1 MCCVRNIR
9 KELRLDLV
17 QALAL
22 GILQG
27 ATEFLPISSSGH
39 LVLVPWL
46 LNWEEPLL
54 LFDVVV
60 HLGTLLAVLFF
71 FRRDWL
77 TLAHAGMTA
86 LRHHTTEDPD
96 TRLLLWLVLGTIPAA
111 LAGLLFESVFQA
123 AFSDPPLVAALLLV
137 TALLLF
143 ASERRYT
150 AERTLNDLNARDVL
164 VIGLA
169 QAFAIFPGMS
179 RSGGT
184 IAAGIFQGQLRP
196 VAARFSF
203 LLASPII
210 FGTWLKEMLDLWTN
224 PTAAGQDVLL
234 PLIAG
239 FLAAA
244 LVGYVCI
251 WFLMR
256 LLQQRRLHGF
266 AMYGAASGMP
276 CLLVALF
283 S

>member
-1 MCCVRNIR
+1 
-9 KELRLDLV
+9 LGLV
-17 QALAL
+17 EALVL

-46 LNWEEPLL
+46 LGWEEPLL
-54 LFDVVV
+54 LYDVVV
-60 HLGTLLAVLFF
+60 HLGTLLAVLVF

-77 TLAHAGMTA
+77 TFAYAGMTA

-96 TRLLLWLVLGTIPAA
+96 TRLLLWLVVGTVPAA

-123 AFSDPPLVAALLLV
+123 AFSDPPLVAAFLLV

-150 AERTLNDLNARDVL
+150 AERTLNALNARVVL
-164 VIGLA
+164 LIGLA
-169 QAFAIFPGMS
+169 QAFAIFPGIS
-179 RSGGT
+179 RSGST
-184 IAAGIFQGQLRP
+184 IAAGIYRGLPRP
-196 VAARFSF
+196 SAARFSF

-210 FGTWLKEMLDLWTN
+210 FGAWLKEMLDLSANHT
-224 PTAAGQDVLL
+224 TVGHDMLL

-239 FLAAA
+239 FVAAA
-244 LVGYVCI
+244 LVGYACI

-256 LLQQRRLHGF
+256 LLRERRLYGF
-266 AMYGAASGMP
+266 AMYCAAFGTL

>member
-1 MCCVRNIR
+1 MCCVRNTR

-60 HLGTLLAVLFF
+60 HLGTLLAVLLF

-77 TLAHAGMTA
+77 TFARAGITA

-96 TRLLLWLVLGTIPAA
+96 TRLLLWLALGTIPAA

-137 TALLLF
+137 TALLLL

-150 AERTLNDLNARDVL
+150 AERTLNELNARDVL

-169 QAFAIFPGMS
+169 QAFAIFPGIS
-179 RSGGT
+179 RSGST
-184 IAAGIFQGQLRP
+184 IAAGIYRGQPRP
-196 VAARFSF
+196 AAARFSF

-210 FGTWLKEMLDLWTN
+210 FGAWLKEMLDLRTN
-224 PTAAGQDVLL
+224 PTAVGHDILL
-234 PLIAG
+234 PLFVG
-239 FLAAA
+239 CLAAA

-256 LLQQRRLHGF
+256 LLQQQRLYGF
-266 AMYGAASGMP
+266 AMYCAAFGTL

>member
-1 MCCVRNIR
+1 MCCVRNTR

-54 LFDVVV
+54 LFNVVK
-60 HLGTLLAVLFF
+60 HLGTLLAVLLF

-77 TLAHAGMTA
+77 TSARAGISA

-123 AFSDPPLVAALLLV
+123 AFSNPPLVAALLLV

-150 AERTLNDLNARDVL
+150 AEQTLNDLNARDVL

-169 QAFAIFPGMS
+169 QAFAIFPGIS
-179 RSGGT
+179 RSGST
-184 IAAGIFQGQLRP
+184 IAAGICRGQPRP
-196 VAARFSF
+196 AAARFSF

-210 FGTWLKEMLDLWTN
+210 FGTWLKEMLDLWAN
-224 PTAAGQDVLL
+224 PTAAGQDWLL
-234 PLIAG
+234 PLMVR

-244 LVGYVCI
+244 LVGYACI

-256 LLQQRRLHGF
+256 LLQAQRLYGF
-266 AMYGAASGMP
+266 AMYCATFGTL

>member
-1 MCCVRNIR
+1 MRCVRRTR
-9 KELRLDLV
+9 KEHRLDLV
-17 QALAL
+17 QALVL

-54 LFDVVV
+54 LFNVVV

-77 TLAHAGMTA
+77 TFACAGMTA

-137 TALLLF
+137 TALMLF

-169 QAFAIFPGMS
+169 QAFAIFPGIS
-179 RSGGT
+179 RSGST
-184 IAAGIFQGQLRP
+184 IAAGIYRGLPRP
-196 VAARFSF
+196 AAARFSF

-210 FGTWLKEMLDLWTN
+210 FGAWLKEMLDLWTSHTTVAN
-224 PTAAGQDVLL
+224 DLLL
-234 PLIAG
+234 PLIVG

-256 LLQQRRLHGF
+256 LLQTQRLYGF
-266 AMYGAASGMP
+266 AMYCATFGTL

>member
-1 MCCVRNIR
+1 MCCVRNTR

-60 HLGTLLAVLFF
+60 HLGTLLAVLLF

-77 TLAHAGMTA
+77 TFARAGITA

-96 TRLLLWLVLGTIPAA
+96 TRLLLWLALGTIPAA

-137 TALLLF
+137 TALLLL

-150 AERTLNDLNARDVL
+150 AERTL

-169 QAFAIFPGMS
+169 QAFAIFPGIS
-179 RSGGT
+179 RSGST
-184 IAAGIFQGQLRP
+184 IAAGIYRGQPRP
-196 VAARFSF
+196 AAARFSF

-210 FGTWLKEMLDLWTN
+210 FGAWLKEMLDLRTN
-224 PTAAGQDVLL
+224 PTAVGHDILL
-234 PLIAG
+234 PLFVG
-239 FLAAA
+239 CLAAA

-256 LLQQRRLHGF
+256 LLQQQRLYGF
-266 AMYGAASGMP
+266 AMYCAAFGTL

>member
-1 MCCVRNIR
+1 
-9 KELRLDLV
+9 LDLIE
-17 QALAL
+17 ALVL

-54 LFDVVV
+54 LFDVAV
-60 HLGTLLAVLFF
+60 HLGTLLAVLVF

-77 TLAHAGMTA
+77 TLARAGITA

-96 TRLLLWLVLGTIPAA
+96 TRLLLWLALGTIPAA

-123 AFSDPPLVAALLLV
+123 AFSDPPLVAAFLLV

-150 AERTLNDLNARDVL
+150 AERTLNDLNARGAL
-164 VIGLA
+164 FIGLA
-169 QAFAIFPGMS
+169 QAFAIFPGVS
-179 RSGGT
+179 RSGST
-184 IAAGIFQGQLRP
+184 IAAGIFRGLPRP
-196 VAARFSF
+196 AAARFSF

-210 FGTWLKEMLDLWTN
+210 FGAWLKEILDLSTN
-224 PTAAGQDVLL
+224 QAAIEHNMLL
-234 PLIAG
+234 PLIIG
-239 FLAAA
+239 FVAAA

-256 LLQQRRLHGF
+256 VLQEQRLYGF
-266 AMYGAASGMP
+266 AMYCAVFGTP